1 MGVWDGREEASKQQ
15 GSGAHYLHGN
25 LYHWEK
31 KRKEAFSVRQAEF
44 YNTEEEL
51 QYTQTPT
58 KSPRTSHR
66 TKEYLLIMYPLT
78 LASTLQL
85 HPL

>member
-1 MGVWDGREEASKQQ
+1 MSETAGGSYTEELFSMGVWMGERERDQAA

-31 KRKEAFSVRQAEF
+31 KKNLSVRQASRHSF
-44 YNTEEEL
+44 MDTEEEL

-58 KSPRTSHR
+58 KSSVV
-66 TKEYLLIMYPLT
+66 I
-78 LASTLQL
+78 
-85 HPL
+85 